1 MKSRLF
7 ATLLTLALL
16 LSLVACAE
24 KKPTKYAKNDFA
36 NLLTTDFWS
45 MTESDLD
52 AFLTTHRWKS
62 LPDSEGRYLGTF
74 MKETAVLC
82 ATYNAEG
89 KVTALTVEQMFY
101 NEAANDYVQKTLTL
115 PAGSVEQK
123 LLGTPAGG
131 WEKEQFRYA
140 QLQEDNAGQ
149 FARFFLSARQ
159 LLTDYRA
166 ELDGET
172 GMRLHGDTEETLTA
186 FFRGAVD
193 LHRGVLEYAYS
204 DFEYTAPA
212 QEGPY
217 LLSNGAAA
225 ELATQ
230 VTYRLDEP
238 TDPIKEF
245 SSRMLRL
252 YAPDYLNPQ
261 PSEPESDVWAAY
273 REYPVEDVQLPEWLY
288 EANSTELLHYCCEH
302 TLRSV
307 LPEEHIVSLVD
318 ALPRWMYLPREP
330 NTVSYDGGDS
340 WELRFYKDGT
350 YLDSVWVQT
359 FCSQIRISD
368 NKESAQYF
376 YIKGTPDLQAI
387 SDLGVLRHQLPKPAS
402 MQITSPD
409 GQTVQVSPAEAA
421 ALAMQFNDALF
432 HASDAYWPNVKDK
445 WKDGDH
451 WTLRVTGK
459 DGAEKQITLDCYT
472 SVSIYYPFSQVKD
485 ELGLAAFSMPKEQMD
500 ALKELLQSY
509 MEP

>member
-1 MKSRLF
+1 MKTRLF
-7 ATLLTLALL
+7 AIILTLVLL
-16 LSLVACAE
+16 LSLAACAE

-52 AFLTTHRWKS
+52 AFLTAHRWKS
-62 LPDSEGRYLGTF
+62 LPDSEGQYLGSF
-74 MKETAVLC
+74 MKETAVLY
-82 ATYNAEG
+82 ADYSSDG
-89 KVTALTVEQMFY
+89 LVTALTVEQQPKT
-101 NEAANDYVQKTLTL
+101 ETTEDVAA
-115 PAGSVEQK
+115 E
-123 LLGTPAGG
+123 
-131 WEKEQFRYA
+131 
-140 QLQEDNAGQ
+140 

-159 LLTDYRA
+159 VLTDYRA

-172 GMRLHGDTEETLTA
+172 GMRLHGDTEKTLAA

-238 TDPIKEF
+238 TDPIREF

-252 YAPDYLNPQ
+252 YAPNYANDQ
-261 PSEPESDVWAAY
+261 PAEPESDVWGVY
-273 REYPVEDVQLPEWLY
+273 SEYPVGDMTLPEWID
-288 EANSTELLHYCCEH
+288 EADGIELLRWGCEH

-318 ALPRWMYLPREP
+318 ALRRWIYNPRETISDP
-330 NTVSYDGGDS
+330 PDGGFS
-340 WELRFYKDGT
+340 WELRFYKDGA
-350 YLDSVWVQT
+350 YLDSVWIQLWGN
-359 FCSQIRISD
+359 QIKVSD
-368 NKESAQYF
+368 NEKTAQYF

-387 SDLGVLRHQLPKPAS
+387 YDLCSRRHQLPKPAS
-402 MQITSPD
+402 MQITSPE
-409 GQTVQVSPAEAA
+409 GQTVDVPPVEAA

-451 WTLRVTGK
+451 WILRVTGK

-509 MEP
+509 ME

>member
-1 MKSRLF
+1 MKKRIF
-7 ATLLTLALL
+7 ATVLL
-16 LSLVACAE
+16 LFVFLSLTACAE

-52 AFLTTHRWKS
+52 AFLSDHRWKS
-62 LPDSEGRYLGTF
+62 LPDSEGRYLGSF

-89 KVTALTVEQMFY
+89 KVTALTVEQLSY
-101 NEAANDYVQKTLTL
+101 NEAMSDFAQNTLTL

-131 WEKEQFRYA
+131 WEKERFRYA
-140 QLQEDNAGQ
+140 QLQEDNGAE

-159 LLTDYRA
+159 VLSDYRA
-166 ELDGET
+166 DLDEKN
-172 GMRLHGDTEETLTA
+172 GMRLHGDTEKTLAA

-204 DFEYTAPA
+204 DSEYTAPT

-217 LLSNGAAA
+217 RLSNGAAA

-238 TDPIKEF
+238 TDPIREF

-252 YAPDYLNPQ
+252 YAPNYANDQ
-261 PSEPESDVWAAY
+261 PAEPESDVWGVY
-273 REYPVEDVQLPEWLY
+273 SEYPVGDMTLPEWID
-288 EANSTELLHYCCEH
+288 EADGIELLRWGCEH

-318 ALPRWMYLPREP
+318 ALRRWIYNPRETISDP
-330 NTVSYDGGDS
+330 PDGGFS
-340 WELRFYKDGT
+340 WELRFYKDGA
-350 YLDSVWVQT
+350 YLDSVWIQLWGN
-359 FCSQIRISD
+359 QIKVSD
-368 NKESAQYF
+368 NEKTAQYF

-387 SDLGVLRHQLPKPAS
+387 YDLCSRRHQLPMPAS
-402 MQITSPD
+402 MQITSPE
-409 GQTVQVSPAEAA
+409 GQTVDVPPVEAA

-451 WTLRVTGK
+451 WILRVTGK
-459 DGAEKQITLDCYT
+459 DGTEKQITLDCYT

-509 MEP
+509 ME